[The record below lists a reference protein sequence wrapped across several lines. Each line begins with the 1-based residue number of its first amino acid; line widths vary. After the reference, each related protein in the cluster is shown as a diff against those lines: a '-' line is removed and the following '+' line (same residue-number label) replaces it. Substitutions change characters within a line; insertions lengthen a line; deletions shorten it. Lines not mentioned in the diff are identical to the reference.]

1 MERTTATDLKLE
13 RGVPLPRGRHKLER
27 DVVLASQRGRLI
39 TAFVR
44 LAADRGYD
52 KVTIIDIVSLAGT
65 SKRTF
70 YEHFKDKQDC
80 LLQAFDTTR
89 MMLISAIVGEA
100 APVSDPVER
109 IRVGMRAYVEALV
122 ELPDFTRLF
131 LSEAMSAG
139 PELADR
145 WIEATEMLAAV
156 MHSWRVESRREHP
169 EVPELS
175 PVRAQIVI
183 LGLNETICMTV
194 HRDGVAGVGRRAD
207 ELVDEAV
214 ALLTAP

>member
-1 MERTTATDLKLE
+1 MERSTVKTQLE
-13 RGVPLPRGRHKLER
+13 PGDPLPRGRHKLER

-39 TAFVR
+39 TAFAR
-44 LAADRGYD
+44 LAADSGYD

-70 YEHFKDKQDC
+70 YEHFKDKEDC
-80 LLQAFDTTR
+80 LLQTFDTAR

-100 APVSDPVER
+100 GPVADPVER
-109 IRVGMRAYVEALV
+109 IRVGMRAYIQALSD
-122 ELPDFTRLF
+122 LPDFTRLF
-131 LSEAMSAG
+131 LNESMSAG

-145 WIEATEMLAAV
+145 WVDATEMLSAV
-156 MHSWRVESRREHP
+156 IHSWREESRREHP
-169 EVPELS
+169 EMPELS
-175 PVRAQIVI
+175 LMRAQIVI

-194 HRDGVAGVGRRAD
+194 HRNGVDGVAERTE

>member
-1 MERTTATDLKLE
+1 MEGSTVNTQLD
-13 RGVPLPRGRHKLER
+13 RGEPLPRGRHKLER

-52 KVTIIDIVSLAGT
+52 NVTIIDIVSLAGT

-70 YEHFKDKQDC
+70 YEHFKDKNDC
-80 LLQAFDTTR
+80 LLQAFDTAR

-100 APVSDPVER
+100 GPIEDPVER
-109 IRVGMRAYVEALV
+109 IRVGMRAYIQALSD
-122 ELPDFTRLF
+122 LPDFTRLF
-131 LSEAMSAG
+131 LNESMAAG

-145 WIEATEMLAAV
+145 WVDAVEMLSAV
-156 MHSWRVESRREHP
+156 IHSWREESRREHP
-169 EVPELS
+169 DVPEL
-175 PVRAQIVI
+175 PLIRAQIVI

-194 HRDGVAGVGRRAD
+194 HRDGVAAVGERSD

-214 ALLTAP
+214 ALLTAG